1 MLRLE
6 RMAKESL
13 LSTVEPNSFSRVKP
27 SILSCD
33 CSLKVCPFNSSLC
46 VNNRRPI
53 AGTSCVVCAGLKA
66 GILKLKGLTQTLKGH
81 THASTHS
88 IQRAVSL
95 DETLPLSVSHPSLQL
110 GSSVL
115 QSGAVFVDKTMPC
128 STGVYKWICRPCVL
142 FLNKTLYFFS
152 VSSKCTYW
160 FISDLVLC
168 S

>member
-46 VNNRRPI
+46 VNDDRRPI

-81 THASTHS
+81 THASTHI

-110 GSSVL
+110 GSSVF
-115 QSGAVFVDKTMPC
+115 QSGAVFVDKTRC
-128 STGVYKWICRPCVL
+128 STLQCLSLPGCINGYVVL
-142 FLNKTLYFFS
+142 VF
-152 VSSKCTYW
+152 
-160 FISDLVLC
+160 C